1 MKAAERRLE
10 LRGIFERQEFAD
22 LATLRKRLK
31 AAGIRVPAV
40 EPT

>member
-22 LATLRKRLK
+22 LATLAQ
-31 AAGIRVPAV
+31 AAARPRSRRSAA
-40 EPT
+40 T